1 MNDWPNNAD
10 FTDSDQTTFASTK
23 RRFNEDSA
31 HALAA
36 VKKAILEKRDDA
48 YTTQNV
54 GHKLINEM
62 AESVASNIAD
72 AFLYGRKVL
81 VVGRSNSDHVLAI
94 VTFIRSMKLLSQ
106 AMQRTRDVIETNR
119 GSLGDWC
126 GNFETDYSLMYS
138 NPSQSGDPFTAVEE
152 ALGTKSPDIIL
163 VLDPVKGLLDYLEA
177 LNLKDDIRIVSVL
190 SDSPRHEIR
199 PSDAVL
205 YPDCSSFEEDVN
217 KKALTLTSVVYELCT
232 QCREQAIE
240 KVVKHPRSQALMAQ
254 LQSACLESSE
264 GLVALSLLLDDMPMT
279 RLVRHFVKRGVEQI
293 NRGAILQPRTAHSKG
308 VLSYG
313 MRSLLAEC
321 ELPLPVT
328 SQSLQ
333 FGLSPLFSAL
343 CYAGTA
349 EILIDC
355 LLSNERKTASD
366 KAAKASLIKAKTY
379 FPSLKHLAGLMK
391 GDSEKLD
398 PSLAGDVHRFRYVV
412 HDLDAANEKYIPV
425 FAEQK
430 HAEHGVTQLVVSES
444 APGYARCFVRSDV
457 INVNDVLRE
466 CSFRLAVKEAN
477 FCFWA
482 DAFSGDILMPTSC
495 FSDFEKIIA
504 RCLSESSAVEQSS
517 ENVIHDGPLGVN
529 QRTSA
534 LALWVEKQP
543 WGRQYPEPLF
553 RQSFVVQKSSTLMES
568 HQEVKVRDV
577 TPEGKVSHGEA
588 FNLLWRNS
596 VDKDQGR
603 LRPDSIIDVEYRL
616 KVRRSKSTS
625 EVYGEIVNLSLVTED
640 IAQSL
645 PG

>member
-1 MNDWPNNAD
+1 MNDWPSSAD
-10 FTDSDQTTFASTK
+10 YTNFDQTTFASTK

-36 VKKAILEKRDDA
+36 VKKVILEKRDDA
-48 YTTQNV
+48 DTTQNA
-54 GHKLINEM
+54 GDKLINEM
-62 AESVASNIAD
+62 AEPVASDIAD
-72 AFLYGRKVL
+72 AFLYGKKVL
-81 VVGRSNSDHVLAI
+81 VIGRSNSDHVLAI
-94 VTFIRSMKLLSQ
+94 VTFIKSMMLLSQ
-106 AMQRTRDVIETNR
+106 AMQRTRDVVETNR

-126 GNFETDYSLMYS
+126 GNFEIDYSLMYS
-138 NPSQSGDPFTAVEE
+138 SPAQSGNPFIAVEE
-152 ALGTKSPDIIL
+152 ALDAKSPDIL
-163 VLDPVKGLLDYLEA
+163 LALDPVKGLLEYLEA
-177 LNLKDDIRIVSVL
+177 LNLRDDARIVSVL
-190 SDSPRHEIR
+190 SDSPRHGVS

-205 YPDCSSFEEDVN
+205 YPDFSLLEEDVSN
-217 KKALTLTSVVYELCT
+217 KALTLTSLVYELCK

-240 KVVKHPRSQALMAQ
+240 KVIKHPRSQALMAQ

-343 CYAGTA
+343 CYAGAA

-391 GDSEKLD
+391 GDSEGPD
-398 PSLAGDVHRFRYVV
+398 PSSAGDVHRFRYVV
-412 HDLDAANEKYIPV
+412 HELDAANEKYVPV

-444 APGYARCFVRSDV
+444 ATGYVRCFVRSDV

-466 CSFRLAVKEAN
+466 SSFRLAVPGVK

-482 DAFSGDILMPTSC
+482 DAFSGDLLMPKSC
-495 FSDFEKIIA
+495 FSDFENIIA
-504 RCLSESSAVEQSS
+504 RWLSHSGDAEQSS
-517 ENVIHDGPLGVN
+517 QTVIIDGPLSVN

-553 RQSFVVQKSSTLMES
+553 RQSFVVQKSATLMES
-568 HQEVKVRDV
+568 HQELKVKDI
-577 TPEGKVSHGEA
+577 TPDGKASHGEA
-588 FNLLWRNS
+588 FTLLWRNS
-596 VDKDQGR
+596 VDKDQSR

-625 EVYGEIVNLSLVTED
+625 EVYGEIVNLSLGAEK
-640 IAQSL
+640 IAQSKL
-645 PG
+645 E